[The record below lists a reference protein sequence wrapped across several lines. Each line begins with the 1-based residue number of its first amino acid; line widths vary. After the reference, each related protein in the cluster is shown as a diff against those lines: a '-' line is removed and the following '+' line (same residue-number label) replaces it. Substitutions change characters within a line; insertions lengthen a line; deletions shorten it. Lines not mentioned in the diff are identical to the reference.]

1 MKIYTSLKSI
11 PELADLT
18 PQERTIAWY
27 SCQGKTNAHWQ
38 TWLGSI
44 IAAIASATVGV
55 GILYIFLL
63 LSHRMI
69 GVYTA
74 FLLGGFVGGAVIV
87 SVFQF
92 LRRVVVFGQ
101 IGPYLQE
108 YLDEKKGEG
117 EQRTPL
123 PSRERQDQD

>member
-18 PQERTIAWY
+18 PQERTIAWH

-44 IAAIASATVGV
+44 IAAIASGTVGV
-55 GILYIFLL
+55 GILYLFL

-69 GVYTA
+69 GVYPA

-92 LRRVVVFGQ
+92 LRRIVVFGQ

-117 EQRTPL
+117 E
-123 PSRERQDQD
+123 

>member
-38 TWLGSI
+38 TWVGSI
-44 IAAIASATVGV
+44 IAAIISVTVGV
-55 GILYIFLL
+55 GLTYLILLFA
-63 LSHRMI
+63 HPVI
-69 GVYTA
+69 GVYPA
-74 FLLGGFVGGAVIV
+74 FLLGGFIAGVIIV

-108 YLDEKKGEG
+108 YLDEKKSEG
-117 EQRTPL
+117 DQRISIPFI
-123 PSRERQDQD
+123 ERQGQG